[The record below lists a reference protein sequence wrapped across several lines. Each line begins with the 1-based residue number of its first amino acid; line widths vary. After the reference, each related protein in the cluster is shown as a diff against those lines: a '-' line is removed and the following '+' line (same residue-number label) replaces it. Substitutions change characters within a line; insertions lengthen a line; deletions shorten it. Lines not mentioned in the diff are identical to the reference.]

1 MLGNG
6 PLAAASCLA
15 NVGESQD
22 FTPPEALEF
31 VEMLLDL
38 ARPAPGACVFHK
50 VENELFHCEC
60 RLTLIERGPDS
71 GPMRRQP
78 SEAEHVAVPGH
89 PAATIRGIDVT
100 DEPQE
105 PHQREESV
113 ASDAPGTKRAVKFEA
128 RTLLE

>member
-38 ARPAPGACVFHK
+38 ARPAPGSRFFHE
-50 VENELFHCEC
+50 VQDED
-60 RLTLIERGPDS
+60 P
-71 GPMRRQP
+71 P
-78 SEAEHVAVPGH
+78 EA
-89 PAATIRGIDVT
+89 
-100 DEPQE
+100 
-105 PHQREESV
+105 
-113 ASDAPGTKRAVKFEA
+113 KRAVKLKA